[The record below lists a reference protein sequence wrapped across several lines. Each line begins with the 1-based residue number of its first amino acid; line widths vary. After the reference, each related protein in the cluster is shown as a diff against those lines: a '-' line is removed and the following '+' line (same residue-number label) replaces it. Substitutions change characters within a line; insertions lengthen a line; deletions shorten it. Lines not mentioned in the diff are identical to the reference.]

1 MKVTRIVS
9 IVEGHGELDAV
20 PILLRR
26 IAAAALP
33 AGAVDVRSPIRVDR
47 RKIVKAAE
55 LERAVE
61 LAARKAGAGG
71 RILILLDA
79 EDDCPAELAPALLRR
94 ARAARGDR
102 AIRVVLAKT
111 EYEAWF
117 LAAAD
122 SIAGRHGID
131 EAATP
136 PADPEAV
143 TGAKEW
149 LTRRMPAGRSY
160 RPTRHQAALTK
171 TFDIDAARRS
181 APSFDKLWRDVTALL
196 KPAAAPE
203 TPP

>member
-1 MKVTRIVS
+1 MTRIVS

-79 EDDCPAELAPALLRR
+79 EDDCPAELAPDLLRR

-122 SIAGRHGID
+122 SIVSSDPPSGHVDDHFRHRRR
-131 EAATP
+131 T
-136 PADPEAV
+136 AV
-143 TGAKEW
+143 GAVVRQAVARRDGTAE
-149 LTRRMPAGRSY
+149 TRRRAAGE
-160 RPTRHQAALTK
+160 AGLTLLR
-171 TFDIDAARRS
+171 DLIDGTEPARR
-181 APSFDKLWRDVTALL
+181 R
-196 KPAAAPE
+196 
-203 TPP
+203 

>member
-1 MKVTRIVS
+1 MTRIVS

-102 AIRVVLAKT
+102 AIRVVLART

-131 EAATP
+131 EAATA

-149 LTRRMPAGRSY
+149 LTRRMAGRSY
-160 RPTRHQAALTK
+160 RPTRHQAALTT

-196 KPAAAPE
+196 KPGAAPPE

>member
-1 MKVTRIVS
+1 MTRIVS

-33 AGAVDVRSPIRVDR
+33 VGAVDVRSPIRVDR

-131 EAATP
+131 EAATA

-149 LTRRMPAGRSY
+149 LTRRMTAGRSY
-160 RPTRHQAALTK
+160 RPTRHQAALT
-171 TFDIDAARRS
+171 TAFDIDAARRS

-196 KPAAAPE
+196 KPGAAPPE
-203 TPP
+203 TPA

>member
-1 MKVTRIVS
+1 MTTSIVS
-9 IVEGHGELDAV
+9 IVEGRGEVDAV

-26 IAAAALP
+26 IAAAAALP
-33 AGAVDVRSPIRVDR
+33 ADVDVRSPIRVDR

-61 LAARKAGAGG
+61 LAARKVGTGG

-79 EDDCPAELAPALLRR
+79 EDDCPAELAPELLRR

-102 AIRVVLAKT
+102 VIRVVLAKT

-117 LAAAD
+117 LAAAE

-131 EAATP
+131 AAATA

-143 TGAKEW
+143 AGAKEW
-149 LTRRMPAGRSY
+149 LTRRMPAGRPY
-160 RPTRHQAALTK
+160 RPTRHQAALTN
-171 TFDIDAARRS
+171 TFDMDAARS
-181 APSFDKLWRDVTALL
+181 VPSFDKLWRDVTALL
-196 KPAAAPE
+196 E
-203 TPP
+203 HV

>member
-1 MKVTRIVS
+1 MTKMTTSIVS
-9 IVEGHGELDAV
+9 IVEGRGEVDAV

-26 IAAAALP
+26 IAAVALP
-33 AGAVDVRSPIRVDR
+33 AVVVDVRSPIRVDR
-47 RKIVKAAE
+47 RKIVKAEE

-61 LAARKAGAGG
+61 LAARKVGTGG

-79 EDDCPAELAPALLRR
+79 EDDCPAELAPELLRR
-94 ARAARGDR
+94 ARAARRDR

-117 LAAAD
+117 LAAAE

-131 EAATP
+131 AAAAAPT
-136 PADPEAV
+136 DPEEV

-149 LTRRMPAGRSY
+149 LTSRMPAGQPY
-160 RPTRHQAALTK
+160 RPTRHQAALTSA
-171 TFDIDAARRS
+171 FDMAAARS

-196 KPAAAPE
+196 LLPGAPA
-203 TPP
+203 

>member
-1 MKVTRIVS
+1 MKMTRIVS
-9 IVEGHGELDAV
+9 IVEGHGEEEAV
-20 PILLRR
+20 PILLQR
-26 IAAAALP
+26 IV
-33 AGAVDVRSPIRVDR
+33 GAIDVTITTIRVPR
-47 RKIVKAAE
+47 QKIVKEEE

-61 LAARKAGAGG
+61 LAAERAGAGG

-79 EDDCPAELAPALLRR
+79 DADCPAQLAPDLLRR

-102 AIRVVLAKT
+102 AIRVVLAKI

-122 SIAGRHGID
+122 SIAGKHGID
-131 EAATP
+131 AKAAA

-143 TGAKEW
+143 RGAKEW
-149 LTRRMPAGRSY
+149 LTKRMPAGQSY
-160 RPTRHQAALTK
+160 RPTRHQATLTK
-171 TFDIDAARRS
+171 EFNMDAARRA

-203 TPP
+203 TPA

>member
-79 EDDCPAELAPALLRR
+79 EDDCPAELAPDLLRR

-122 SIAGRHGID
+122 SIAGQHGID

-149 LTRRMPAGRSY
+149 LTRCMPAGRSY

-171 TFDIDAARRS
+171 MFDLDAARRS

>member
-9 IVEGHGELDAV
+9 IVEGHGELAAV

-33 AGAVDVRSPIRVDR
+33 VGAVDVRSPIRVDR

-79 EDDCPAELAPALLRR
+79 EDDCPAELAPDLLRR
-94 ARAARGDR
+94 ARAARGDH

-131 EAATP
+131 EAAAGGP
-136 PADPEAV
+136 PGVWLLAPNDEQEARPMIDGRPV
-143 TGAKEW
+143 PVFTAAQWARVPREW
-149 LTRRMPAGRSY
+149 L
-160 RPTRHQAALTK
+160 
-171 TFDIDAARRS
+171 AARRS
-181 APSFDKLWRDVTALL
+181 AAG
-196 KPAAAPE
+196 AGEAAP
-203 TPP
+203 